1 MEIAS
6 SATGTWQDLVLLSVG
21 SACTY
26 RWEGLSR
33 EVLGLEASVLGGV
46 GIDHCVIVVAGR
58 SFLSGFFEKL
68 ANYHAV
74 GLESF

>member
-21 SACTY
+21 SAY

-33 EVLGLEASVLGGV
+33 EALGLEASVLGGV
-46 GIDHCVIVVAGR
+46 GINHWRHCCRR
-58 SFLSGFFEKL
+58 SIFLERLF
-68 ANYHAV
+68 
-74 GLESF
+74 

>member
-21 SACTY
+21 SACINGRVSLGR
-26 RWEGLSR
+26 RWGWKRASW
-33 EVLGLEASVLGGV
+33 EVLESIIG
-46 GIDHCVIVVAGR
+46 VIVVAGR
-58 SFLSGFFEKL
+58 SFLSGFFETL
-68 ANYHAV
+68 ANYHTV